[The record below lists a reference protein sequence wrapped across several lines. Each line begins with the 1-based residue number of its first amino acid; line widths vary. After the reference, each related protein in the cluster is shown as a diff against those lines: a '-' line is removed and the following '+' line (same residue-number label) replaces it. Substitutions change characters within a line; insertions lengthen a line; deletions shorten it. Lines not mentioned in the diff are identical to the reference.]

1 MCTYF
6 AIHVHILCGGI
17 ISGYLW
23 IIWLF
28 EGFSGSYLILLS
40 TFPIQNIGIWYIL
53 QLRMVNFKIYII
65 IYFQFLSCNW
75 EIITTFAENKLCFLR
90 LVVVVNLLLSASRS
104 SILMTIRK
112 DGHIA

>member
-40 TFPIQNIGIWYIL
+40 TFPIQKIGIWYIL
-53 QLRMVNFKIYII
+53 
-65 IYFQFLSCNW
+65 
-75 EIITTFAENKLCFLR
+75 
-90 LVVVVNLLLSASRS
+90 
-104 SILMTIRK
+104 
-112 DGHIA
+112 